1 MGGSAREN
9 SPLCPPTLPTPHT
22 PHPTPTPHTLFP
34 TPDFQ
39 LMKYAILITTLVAL
53 PTASWAQTGRA
64 GADVEALVKL
74 GPRVAG
80 TPVMAKASDYLE
92 AEYRKAGYITQIQT
106 FTYSRFENLGSS
118 LTVGKTKITGLP
130 LSGSVAGKV
139 DAPLIV
145 VPNVGRSEDFARVDV
160 RGAIAVVKR
169 GEIRF
174 SEKVQNASNAGA
186 IAVAIVNDR
195 AGELAASLGG
205 GVSKVPVLALSGEQ
219 GSALLQSSQ
228 TKQPASLHVNT
239 RQRQVTGRNVV
250 AHLPGSVRPQILL
263 GAHYD
268 SVPGAPGANDNAS
281 GTAVVLEIARRISKT
296 PLANQTWFVAFD
308 GEEDGLHGSKAFV
321 KTAQPQLISSLKAML
336 NFDMVGV
343 NSRLLVS
350 GTPQLTARAKA
361 AQSELS
367 TSESY
372 SGSDH
377 ASFAAVKVPVLFFHR
392 GREPNYHT
400 PQDKQVDSNLLDET
414 VSVGLK
420 IVEQLL

>member
-1 MGGSAREN
+1 MVLLPQRPGAPSALF
-9 SPLCPPTLPTPHT
+9 PLLPTPCSLL
-22 PHPTPTPHTLFP
+22 P
-34 TPDFQ
+34 
-39 LMKYAILITTLVAL
+39 MKYAILITTLVAL
-53 PTASWAQTGRA
+53 PTASLAQSGRA

-92 AEYRKAGYITQIQT
+92 AEYRKAGYTTQIQT
-106 FTYSRFENLGSS
+106 FTYSRFEDLGSS

-130 LSGSVAGKV
+130 LSGSVAGKA
-139 DAPLIV
+139 DAPLVV
-145 VPNVGRSEDFARVDV
+145 VPNVGRQEDFARVDV
-160 RGAIAVVKR
+160 KGAIAVVQR

-174 SEKVQNASNAGA
+174 SEKVQNASTAGA
-186 IAVAIVNDR
+186 VAVAIINDR
-195 AGELAASLGG
+195 SGKLAASLGG
-205 GVSKVPVLALSGEQ
+205 GVSKIPVLTLSREQ

-228 TKQPASLHVNT
+228 TQQPASLNVNT

-250 AHLPGSVRPQILL
+250 AHLPGITKPQILL

-268 SVPGAPGANDNAS
+268 SVPSAPGANDNAS

-321 KTAQPQLISSLKAML
+321 QTAQPQFISSLKAML

-343 NSRLLVS
+343 NPSLRVS
-350 GTPQLTARAKA
+350 GTPQLTARVKA
-361 AQSELS
+361 AQSRLS

-377 ASFAAVKVPVLFFHR
+377 ASFAAAKVPVLFFHR

-400 PQDKQVDSNLLDET
+400 PNDKQVDSNLLDET
-414 VSVGLK
+414 VSVGLE